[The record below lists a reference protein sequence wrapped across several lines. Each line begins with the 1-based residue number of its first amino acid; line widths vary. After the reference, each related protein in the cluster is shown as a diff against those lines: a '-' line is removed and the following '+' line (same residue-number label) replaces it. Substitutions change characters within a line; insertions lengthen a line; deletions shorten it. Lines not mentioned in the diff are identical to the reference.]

1 MELFLKAKI
10 FPLYLYIN
18 QSSMFRKILRILRK
32 LIVLFFASTLLVVVI
47 YRFVPVVVT
56 PLMVIRTGEQ
66 LFSGEK
72 MIWHHDWESS
82 SHISNNLKRAVIASE
97 DQRFYQHWGFDTEQ
111 IQKAIRQNQ
120 YRKRPRGAS
129 TISQQTAKN
138 VFLWPRSSWYRK
150 GLEVYFT
157 VLIEV
162 FWSKD
167 RILEVYLN
175 SMETGKGIYGAESV
189 AKYHFNTTAEKLTR
203 RQAALIAATL
213 PNPRRFNSEHPSG
226 YVIRRQGQILR
237 QMRYMVL
244 PQAND

>member
-1 MELFLKAKI
+1 ML
-10 FPLYLYIN
+10 
-18 QSSMFRKILRILRK
+18 RKILRVLRK
-32 LIVLFFASTLLVVVI
+32 LIVLFFASTLLAVVV
-47 YRFVPVVVT
+47 YRFVPVVFT
-56 PLMVIRTGEQ
+56 PLMVIRTVEQ
-66 LFSGEK
+66 IFSGEK
-72 MIWHHDWESS
+72 ITCHHDWESS
-82 SHISNNLKRAVIASE
+82 KHISNNLKRSVIASE
-97 DQRFYQHWGFDTEQ
+97 DQLFFQHWGFDTKQ
-111 IQKAIRQNQ
+111 IQKAIHQNQ
-120 YRKRPRGAS
+120 YRKKPRGAS

-189 AKYHFNTTAEKLTR
+189 AKYHFNTTAEKLTK

-213 PNPRRFNSEHPSG
+213 PNPRRFNSSHPSQ
-226 YVIRRQGQILR
+226 YIISRQGQILR
-237 QMRYMVL
+237 QMNYMVL
-244 PQAND
+244 PRDND